1 MLKSNNIT
9 LNLSTTTMN
18 IEKVFDSIGQIGWGI
33 KEIYQHFFEY
43 FYDNQDYRELWE
55 EMLQCQQNQ
64 IEMLNRC
71 RVIIAS
77 TPHPGYETLGKDINY
92 EELLSLIE
100 KYKKEI
106 KEDLDINRALKIA
119 FHMEVLEIQGIFN
132 EIIKFPQ
139 EPYFEI
145 LTGMHLETRRSM
157 GRLVVGIEHISSD
170 KEFLYRVLELKNGII
185 ERRSGIDRRGRSAG
199 FEGAD
204 RREGDRRHGK
214 LVKIA
219 VKV

>member
-1 MLKSNNIT
+1 
-9 LNLSTTTMN
+9 MN
-18 IEKVFDSIGQIGWGI
+18 IEKVFDSIGQIGLGI
-33 KEIYQHFFEY
+33 KEIYQYFFEY

-77 TPHPGYETLGKDINY
+77 TPHPSYETLGRDINY

-119 FHMEVLEIQGIFN
+119 FHMEILEIQGIFN
-132 EIIKFPQ
+132 EIIKLPQ

-185 ERRSGIDRRGRSAG
+185 ERRSGIDRRATSAG
-199 FEGAD
+199 FEGRD
-204 RREGDRRHGK
+204 RREGDRRHDK

-219 VKV
+219 VKI